1 MSTDLVTVIVT
12 ALESSEKSDLKVYRW
27 VALWFANMED
37 PEVNIIVEPMLET
50 IPEDKFIS
58 LLYQLC
64 GRMIIDHDTKFPQ
77 ILSNLIFR

>member
-1 MSTDLVTVIVT
+1 MVFHACFFNIVT

-58 LLYQLC
+58 LEN
-64 GRMIIDHDTKFPQ
+64 DHSTTRRLLHQQP
-77 ILSNLIFR
+77 